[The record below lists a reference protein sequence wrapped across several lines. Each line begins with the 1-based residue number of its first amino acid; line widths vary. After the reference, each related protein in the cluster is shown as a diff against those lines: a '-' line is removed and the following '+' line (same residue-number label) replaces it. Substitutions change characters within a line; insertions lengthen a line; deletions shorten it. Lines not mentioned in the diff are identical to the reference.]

1 MVKRAVGAFLA
12 AVLMLLP
19 LSGCSMLKL
28 NKAFDSSAV
37 VSATFMYGKSSVL
50 ISDSDAIAQLG
61 TVVNSGRSVA
71 VDTLNVSVPLVRVST
86 VGKGDRVQTLSIYD
100 FAAESGYAYILA
112 QDGNYY
118 EVNRAELF
126 KLLSGDSFSALYSEH
141 SLPSAT
147 ISVEGKL
154 GELPPSDGSWSY
166 KRFDGNFYNAPPL
179 TPPQPYKYV
188 ITAPASPDI
197 TFSLAPTSVTIT
209 VMHKGKEL
217 FSGSLEQLKDFK
229 MASGGRYEYMVN
241 ANWSE
246 AALKE
251 LRGNALYTFCIDYN
265 PQASFELST
274 TESDPGEALV
284 IYAHGLAGKQ
294 ITVNSPFKFEPE
306 FFDYDEMRVCIF
318 PLSYLNQAGT
328 YTLEL
333 SSESAYAKYAITLK
347 DKKFEVQELTVDN
360 ETANS
365 TIKSDEANAEF
376 TKIIQPLKAVRD
388 KEKYFQGKFILPVS
402 GEITTEF
409 GSARS
414 INGTISERHS
424 GIDIAAKRG
433 TKVKASGAGRV
444 LYAGKLKLTGN
455 TVLIE
460 HGFGLKTWYY
470 HMDSLNVKTDDM
482 VKQGDVIGKV
492 GSTGFST
499 GPHLHF
505 GMSVNGVFINP
516 NTAIKHVLID

>member
-1 MVKRAVGAFLA
+1 MVKRIVSALLA
-12 AVLMLLP
+12 AGLLLLP
-19 LSGCSMLKL
+19 LSGCSILKL

-37 VSATFMYGKSSVL
+37 VSATFIYGRSSVL
-50 ISDSDAIAQLG
+50 ISDSGAIAQLAA
-61 TVVNSGRSVA
+61 VVNSGRPVA
-71 VDTLNVSVPLVRVST
+71 VDTLNVSTPLVQVST

-100 FAAESGYAYILA
+100 FTAESGYAYILT
-112 QDGNYY
+112 QDGTYY

-147 ISVEGKL
+147 ISAEGKL
-154 GELPPSDGSWSY
+154 GELLPSDGVWSY
-166 KRFDGNFYNAPPL
+166 KRFDGNFYDAPPL

-188 ITAPASPDI
+188 ITTPASPDI
-197 TFSLAPTSVTIT
+197 TFSLAPTSVTIK
-209 VMHKGKEL
+209 VVHKGKEL
-217 FSGSLEQLKDFK
+217 FSGSLEEFKGFK
-229 MASGGRYEYMVN
+229 MASSGRYEYTVN
-241 ANWSE
+241 ADWSE

-265 PQASFELST
+265 PAASFELST
-274 TESDPGEALV
+274 AESDPGETLV
-284 IYAHGLAGKQ
+284 IYARGLAGKQ

-306 FFDYDEMRVCIF
+306 FFDYDDMRVCLF
-318 PLSYLNQAGT
+318 PLSYLNAAGT

-333 SSESAYAKYAITLK
+333 NAESAYAKYAITLK
-347 DKKFEVQELTVDN
+347 DKKFEIQELTVDSK
-360 ETANS
+360 TANS

-376 TKIIQPLKAVRD
+376 TKVIQPLKAVRD
-388 KEKYFQGKFILPVS
+388 KEKYFQGKFIMPVS

-414 INGTISERHS
+414 INGTLSERHS

-470 HMDSLNVKTDDM
+470 HMDSLNVKTDDR

-516 NTAIKHVLID
+516 NTAIKNVLID